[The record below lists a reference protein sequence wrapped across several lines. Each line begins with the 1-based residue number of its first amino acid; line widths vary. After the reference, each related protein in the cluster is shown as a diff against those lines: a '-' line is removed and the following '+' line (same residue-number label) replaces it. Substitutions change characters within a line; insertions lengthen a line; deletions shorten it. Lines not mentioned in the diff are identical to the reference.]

1 MDWNLV
7 LHQLRC
13 NGVLEGIRI
22 CRKGFPSRVIYDEWR
37 QRYTLL
43 NANAIPKLGSPQ
55 KPIFPWP
62 ITSWFWPSQP
72 MTGRVDLFLMRGNP
86 IQREL
91 LSMLKKLAKRL
102 LSELTN

>member
-43 NANAIPKLGSPQ
+43 NANAIPKLGSPRNLRR
-55 KPIFPWP
+55 KVILKIEILIADWRRLESLAPI
-62 ITSWFWPSQP
+62 
-72 MTGRVDLFLMRGNP
+72 GRA
-86 IQREL
+86 REN
-91 LSMLKKLAKRL
+91 LASK
-102 LSELTN
+102 